1 MGKYSLHFI
10 DRRDFVFA
18 LEQVESNTDV
28 GAIAEARKRP
38 QPTYAAGFEVWRDD
52 RLIFRAVLCPQRSRR
67 DLLAGSPM
75 REMAAA

>member
-28 GAIAEARKRP
+28 GAIAKARQQP
-38 QPTYAAGFEVWRDD
+38 QPTYAAGFEVWRED
-52 RLIFRAVLCPQRSRR
+52 RLIYRAVRCPRR
-67 DLLAGSPM
+67 TRREFLAETPC
-75 REMAAA
+75 RALAAA